1 MYSSQCP
8 NCGLIGWAT
17 DVCKRC
23 GQPFAPA
30 SQTGYAGQ
38 NSTYAPHAYGMGA
51 PFKQRTGLA
60 IASMVIAIISFFTFL
75 LLIGIPGA
83 IVALVLGIVALCQIK
98 RDPAQYGGRGFAIA
112 GIAISSVALF
122 FLIPIVA
129 AIAIPNLLASRRA
142 ANESSAIK
150 SLRTISSAEQTYQA
164 TAGAGR
170 SYGSLAQLSSE
181 GIIDSALGEGE
192 KSGYRFQVA
201 VAEGHFTATA
211 VPADSSSG
219 GQTFF
224 IADDGLIHVAKWHGR
239 AADQDDPIMTN

>member
-30 SQTGYAGQ
+30 NQTGYAGQ
-38 NSTYAPHAYGMGA
+38 HSTYAPHAYGTAA

-60 IASMVIAIISFFTFL
+60 IASMVLAIISFFTFL
-75 LLIGIPGA
+75 FLIGIPGS

-112 GIAISSVALF
+112 GVAISSVALF
-122 FLIPIVA
+122 FLVPIVA

-142 ANESSAIK
+142 ANEASAIR
-150 SLRTISSAEQTYQA
+150 SLRVIGGAEQTYQS
-164 TAGAGR
+164 TVGAGR
-170 SYGSLAQLSSE
+170 DFGNLTQLQTAELLEGSLVA
-181 GIIDSALGEGE
+181 GER
-192 KSGYRFQVA
+192 SGYRFQVTCA
-201 VAEGHFTATA
+201 GLHFAATATPVNTA
-211 VPADSSSG
+211 TGTRS
-219 GQTFF
+219 FF
-224 IADDGLIHVAKWHGR
+224 ISEDGVIHAANKHGL
-239 AADQDDPIMTN
+239 AADEEDPILGN

>member
-17 DVCKRC
+17 DICKRC

-38 NSTYAPHAYGMGA
+38 HSAYAPHAYGTAA

-60 IASMVIAIISFFTFL
+60 LASMVLAIISFFTL
-75 LLIGIPGA
+75 WLLIGIPGA

-122 FLIPIVA
+122 FLVPIVA

-142 ANESSAIK
+142 ANEASAIK
-150 SLRTISSAEQTYQA
+150 SMRVIAFAEQTYFA
-164 TAGAGR
+164 TVGASR
-170 SYGSLAQLSSE
+170 AYGNLPQLRDAELIDNNLSASE
-181 GIIDSALGEGE
+181 RN
-192 KSGYRFQVA
+192 GYRFQLTCDGIHFAATATPVDKA
-201 VAEGHFTATA
+201 TGTRSFYVAE
-211 VPADSSSG
+211 
-219 GQTFF
+219 
-224 IADDGLIHVAKWHGR
+224 DGVIHAANKHGL
-239 AADQDDPIMTN
+239 AADEDDPILGN

>member
-30 SQTGYAGQ
+30 NQAGYTGQ
-38 NSTYAPHAYGMGA
+38 NSAYAPHAYGMGA

-60 IASMVIAIISFFTFL
+60 IASMVLAIISFFTL
-75 LLIGIPGA
+75 WLLIGIPGA

-142 ANESSAIK
+142 ANEGSAIR
-150 SLRTISSAEQTYQA
+150 SMRIISSAEQTYQA
-164 TAGAGR
+164 TIGNGR
-170 SYGSLAQLSSE
+170 DFGNLTQLQNAELIDNVLSE
-181 GIIDSALGEGE
+181 GV
-192 KSGYRFQVA
+192 KNGYRFQVTCA
-201 VAEGHFTATA
+201 GIHFAATATPVDKA
-211 VPADSSSG
+211 TGTRS
-219 GQTFF
+219 FY
-224 IADDGLIHVAKWHGR
+224 IAEDGVIHAANKHGL
-239 AADQDDPIMTN
+239 AADEDDPILGN